1 MLSFCNMSGLVGVMA
16 ETKRGLFEVHLDKNN
31 DVHFFFNSVKKQGLP
46 LEGNEAVIAKLFK
59 CFEKHRMDM
68 LAYLVTN
75 DNALWW
81 KLKEAIGPA

>member
-1 MLSFCNMSGLVGVMA
+1 MSGTVGVMV
-16 ETKRGLFEVHLDKNN
+16 ETKKGLFEVHLDKAN
-31 DVHFFFNSVKKQGLP
+31 DVHFFYNSVKSPGLP

-75 DNALWW
+75 DT
-81 KLKEAIGPA
+81 